1 MFTLTLV
8 DIEYEPGF
16 LYGNLKWGSY

>member
-8 DIEYEPGF
+8 DIEYETNVSIW
-16 LYGNLKWGSY
+16 NLKWWSY